1 MHHADNLSWAGSV
14 DKLVA
19 AQAELFRLQQ
29 EELQLLKQLFDVRA
43 AAKAQKIKIDVLIK
57 ERNRPTLDLPT
68 ELLVNI
74 FYLCICPDTL
84 ERGIY
89 RRRHQLASVSRHWR
103 DIILCIPAFW
113 TYLTISPNDISFLK
127 TRLKRS
133 RSAPL
138 DIVVTGWGEPDNKT
152 ALIESIQI
160 IAPCADRWRSLT
172 MHDNYEPFAES
183 VIDEINGLEF
193 PFCRRVNINARSDVA
208 SNWLVTFPNFLL
220 SKNSLALEH
229 ISLWDIMVP
238 PGFLTLSKLTT
249 LELTN
254 VDLDLEAPAVSVF
267 SQSLTKLSLFGTML
281 GWPEEPGFIRFPA
294 LRTLV
299 LHVENPRPFLESIL
313 APVLESF
320 DYSYQSTLEAD
331 SVVFS
336 RVENKF
342 HAVHHLALSL
352 GDELHWSNVTGVA
365 LRQAFP
371 SVRYLKINANDM
383 VHVFVHCQQSG
394 LSRCIMDDCNS
405 LEQVTICYAD
415 SNWKLDSMDLF
426 VGWLTNRIR
435 SGQKRLR
442 VKLTGSFPPISE
454 STFAKMRKCCILEL
468 EVSMPPLVHLS
479 MSEHSPLRV
488 VSASSFNIGIVN

>member
-43 AAKAQKIKIDVLIK
+43 AAKAQKIKIDVLIR

-138 DIVVTGWGEPDNKT
+138 DIMVTGWGEPDNKT

-160 IAPCADRWRSLT
+160 IAPCANRWHSLT
-172 MHDNYEPFAES
+172 MHDNFRPSASS
-183 VIDEINGLEF
+183 VIDEIKGLEF
-193 PFCRRVNINARSDVA
+193 PFCRHVNITANGTGYWRIH
-208 SNWLVTFPNFLL
+208 FPNLL
-220 SKNSLALEH
+220 VSKKNLALEH
-229 ISLWDIMVP
+229 ISLEDLVIP
-238 PGFLTLSKLTT
+238 PGFLTTLSKLKT

-267 SQSLTKLSLFGTML
+267 SQSLTKLSLFGTAF

-299 LHVENPRPFLESIL
+299 LHVDEPRPFLESIL

-320 DYSYQSTLEAD
+320 DYSYQFALEAD

-365 LRQAFP
+365 LRRAFP

-454 STFAKMRKCCILEL
+454 STFATMCKCCILEL

-479 MSEHSPLRV
+479 MSEYSPLRV
-488 VSASSFNIGIVN
+488 VSVSSFNIGSVN